1 VEEAIKLIILR
12 ASPGRSRSTRAR
24 TRFGAACAAVAVL
37 VFAASAHCQEI
48 RFARQTSIIFLQLYV
63 IEDQKLVEKH
73 AERLGLK
80 NVKTTWATFNGAN
93 MMNDALISGNV
104 DVVTGGLTGMLILW
118 DKTRGT
124 PREVRGIA
132 CFASSPLYLNTW
144 RPELRTIR
152 DLTPDDRISLTAAK
166 VSAQA
171 TLLQMATAKAF
182 GDAEFAKFDPLVIAA
197 SPADATIALVSKSPS
212 TTVAFSTPPFQEYQ
226 LRQPGIHTV
235 LNSFDIVGGPHTS
248 GVAWTTSEFREK
260 NPLLYKALLAAWQE
274 ATEIITRDRRA
285 AAALYVK
292 KMGTLTTLDIAEE
305 VVAGPQM
312 QWTMTPQNTL
322 KFAEFMQRT
331 GVIKATAKS
340 WKDYFFPEIYEL
352 PGS

>member
-1 VEEAIKLIILR
+1 MDPMTLFRGFRPR
-12 ASPGRSRSTRAR
+12 AGDRRRLGVIRALA
-24 TRFGAACAAVAVL
+24 TLACAAAATCAVA
-37 VFAASAHCQEI
+37 QEI
-48 RFARQTSIIFLQLYV
+48 RFARQTSIIFLQLYI

-73 AERLGLK
+73 AEKLGLK
-80 NVKTTWATFNGAN
+80 NVKTSWATFNGAN

-132 CFASSPLYLNTW
+132 TFASSPLYLNTW
-144 RPELRTIR
+144 RPELHTIR
-152 DLTPDDRISLTAAK
+152 DLTPNDRISLTAAK

-182 GDAEFAKFDPLVIAA
+182 GDAEYAKFDPLVVVA
-197 SPADATIALVSKSPS
+197 SPADATIALTTKSP
-212 TTVAFSTPPFQEYQ
+212 TTTAAFSTPPFQEYQ
-226 LRQPGIHTV
+226 LRQPGIHTL
-235 LNSFDIVGGPHTS
+235 LNSFDVVGGPHTS
-248 GVAWTTSEFREK
+248 GVAWTTSEFREN

-274 ATEIITRDRRA
+274 ATDIIIRDKRA
-285 AAALYVK
+285 AAAFYVR
-292 KMGTLTTLDIAEE
+292 KMGSLTTLDVAEE

-331 GVIKATAKS
+331 GIIKSSARS
-340 WKDYFFPEIYEL
+340 WKDYFFPEIHDL